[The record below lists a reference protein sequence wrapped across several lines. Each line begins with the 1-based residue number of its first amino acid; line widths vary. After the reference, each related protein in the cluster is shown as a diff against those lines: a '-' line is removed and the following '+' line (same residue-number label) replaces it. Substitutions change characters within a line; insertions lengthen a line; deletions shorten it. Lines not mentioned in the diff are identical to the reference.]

1 MVSAG
6 NGNYGLF
13 KSVFLILREGFQLLI
28 IFLTELVPMQFIYR
42 TRDKIW
48 DFYEVRILN
57 TMWQNKIWTQK
68 NYMEIWKSI
77 SEFVSIWP
85 LLLSSEVQE
94 TRILTAGE
102 SEELK
107 LFTEFLAKIS
117 VTVLKVVAVV
127 VVTFNPKI

>member
-57 TMWQNKIWTQK
+57 TMWQNKIWTK
-68 NYMEIWKSI
+68 NLHGNLEIY
-77 SEFVSIWP
+77 
-85 LLLSSEVQE
+85 L
-94 TRILTAGE
+94 
-102 SEELK
+102 
-107 LFTEFLAKIS
+107 
-117 VTVLKVVAVV
+117 
-127 VVTFNPKI
+127 

>member
-68 NYMEIWKSI
+68 NYIEIWKSI

-94 TRILTAGE
+94 TRILTPGE

-117 VTVLKVVAVV
+117 VTVLKVVTVV